1 MDFIFNEI
9 INDLIQ
15 FDFFSG
21 YKFRKRDSSFFLK
34 TKGGKQIIEL
44 DHWTDAAKS
53 SLVIYPIY
61 GVRFDILSK
70 WFEKFSVKKIQDQR
84 DRASIAFSG
93 NMLSLQDKF
102 YFRLD
107 KNGYSDD
114 FNNFRVNLEK
124 CAMYVFAEYSS
135 LDKLYDRTILPI
147 LNGNANLPDVGADWI
162 FIDLAL
168 CKLVNPTNF
177 YKLKQIILSHVKKM
191 YDRKEPNIL
200 DYYDQLEHIFHYLE
214 YNKI

>member
-1 MDFIFNEI
+1 
-9 INDLIQ
+9 
-15 FDFFSG
+15 
-21 YKFRKRDSSFFLK
+21 
-34 TKGGKQIIEL
+34 
-44 DHWTDAAKS
+44 
-53 SLVIYPIY
+53 
-61 GVRFDILSK
+61 
-70 WFEKFSVKKIQDQR
+70 
-84 DRASIAFSG
+84 
-93 NMLSLQDKF
+93 MLSLQDKF

-147 LNGNANLPDVGADWI
+147 LNGKANLPDVGADWI

-177 YKLKQIILSHVKKM
+177 YKLKQIILSHVKKCM
-191 YDRKEPNIL
+191 IVKNLIYWIIMINWNISF
-200 DYYDQLEHIFHYLE
+200 IT
-214 YNKI
+214 

>member
-1 MDFIFNEI
+1 MNTANRAI
-9 INDLIQ
+9 
-15 FDFFSG
+15 
-21 YKFRKRDSSFFLK
+21 
-34 TKGGKQIIEL
+34 
-44 DHWTDAAKS
+44 
-53 SLVIYPIY
+53 VIYPIY
-61 GVRFDILSK
+61 GVRFDVLSK
-70 WFEKFSVKKIQDQR
+70 WFENFSVKNIQDQR
-84 DRASIAFSG
+84 DRPSIAFTG
-93 NMLSLQDKF
+93 NMLSMQDKF

-124 CAMYVFAEYSS
+124 CAM
-135 LDKLYDRTILPI
+135 
-147 LNGNANLPDVGADWI
+147 NLPDVGADWI

-177 YKLKQIILSHVKKM
+177 DKLKQIILSHVKIM
-191 YDRKEPNIL
+191 YERKEPNIL